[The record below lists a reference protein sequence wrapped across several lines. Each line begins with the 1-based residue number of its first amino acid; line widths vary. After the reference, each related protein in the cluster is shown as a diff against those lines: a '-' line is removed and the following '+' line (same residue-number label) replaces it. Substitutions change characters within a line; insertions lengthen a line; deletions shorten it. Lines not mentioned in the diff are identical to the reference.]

1 MTTIVHALNE
11 EWATLARSPKAR
23 RALMRWTA
31 RHPELGQAQSL
42 NDFVDTRGR
51 RDWGASALRVLATVA
66 PGDEIAARTLLQAL
80 LGGVVRVVAGVVHDE
95 PDSVGEVVSIA
106 WNRIRTYPPQR
117 PGPVAAN
124 VVLDVR
130 KEFLRNRATIECPVE
145 PEVHNRRFGAD
156 PNPTP
161 DQVVCEQ
168 ELFDELRSAQE
179 QGMVSRAALATI
191 IRTRLGGESLVDV
204 AADMNMSADAIWRRR
219 TRAERCLRVLPLAS

>member
-1 MTTIVHALNE
+1 M
-11 EWATLARSPKAR
+11 
-23 RALMRWTA
+23 
-31 RHPELGQAQSL
+31 
-42 NDFVDTRGR
+42 
-51 RDWGASALRVLATVA
+51 RVLATEA

>member
-1 MTTIVHALNE
+1 MG
-11 EWATLARSPKAR
+11 
-23 RALMRWTA
+23 RAEPPGVQPA
-31 RHPELGQAQSL
+31 PGGPPDD
-42 NDFVDTRGR
+42 NDRACSERGV
-51 RDWGASALRVLATVA
+51 GHVGPLSEGALRVLATEA

-145 PEVHNRRFGAD
+145 PEVHNRRFGTD

-161 DQVVCEQ
+161 GPGRVRAGVV
-168 ELFDELRSAQE
+168 R
-179 QGMVSRAALATI
+179 RAPQRPGAGHGLP
-191 IRTRLGGESLVDV
+191 
-204 AADMNMSADAIWRRR
+204 RRAGDDHPYPPGR
-219 TRAERCLRVLPLAS
+219 